1 MYTFLFI
8 QKNKPQ
14 YYLWFLVTKS
24 FKTVITKLLKLRFC
38 SVAIS
43 SNLAFKSFGIVML
56 VLVLVLAI
64 LPEGTKSS
72 PLNFIIP
79 YK

>member
-64 LPEGTKSS
+64 LPEGIK
-72 PLNFIIP
+72 IISFKF
-79 YK
+79 YYTI

>member
-14 YYLWFLVTKS
+14 YYLWFLATKS

-43 SNLAFKSFGIVML
+43 SNLAFKSFGMVML

-64 LPEGTKSS
+64 LPEGIKSS